1 MKYNILICDDEQTQI
16 EIIKSYINKLRD
28 EIKFHGDIFTA
39 NCAEEL
45 LNNLNNKDTQLFKEQ
60 DIPIFFLDVE
70 MDEMN
75 GLELGKK
82 LRKIY
87 KQAVIVYVTGFMD
100 YAIDAFEIR
109 AFHYIIKPIGYDKF
123 RELFLEIIEK
133 VKELTYKKE
142 NEEIFV
148 LETKESINKIPYK
161 DIYYFEKSLHKIKAF
176 CSEGSYEFYGS
187 FKNLMHS
194 LDMMYFTQCHQG
206 YIINNRRISSY
217 KDQRVYLKEMDRYI
231 PVSKSCIKIVKDV
244 LTKQLFD

>member
-16 EIIKSYINKLRD
+16 EIIKNYLNKLRD
-28 EIKFHGDIFTA
+28 ELKFQCDILTA

-45 LNNLNNKDTQLFKEQ
+45 LNKLTKKDTQLLKEES
-60 DIPIFFLDVE
+60 IPIFFLDVQ
-70 MDEMN
+70 MGGMN

-82 LRKIY
+82 LRNIY
-87 KQAVIVYVTGFMD
+87 KQAAIVYITGFID

-109 AFHYIIKPIGYDKF
+109 AFHYIIKPISYDKF
-123 RELFLEIIEK
+123 RDLLIEIIEK

-148 LETKESINKIPYK
+148 LETKESINKISYK

-176 CSEGSYEFYGS
+176 CSDGSYEFYGS

-194 LDMMYFTQCHQG
+194 LDMKYFTQCHQG

-244 LTKQLFD
+244 LAKQLFD